1 MALTVTDAPDQN
13 RFEGRFDG
21 ELAGYLEYRRA
32 DGVWFLTHAFTLPHQ
47 RGRGVAA
54 EVTRHALDSAKAAGA
69 TVRPVCPFVADF
81 IAAHQEYEAL
91 TR

>member
-1 MALTVTDAPDQN
+1 VTDVPDQN
-13 RFEGRFDG
+13 RFEARLDG
-21 ELAGYLEYRRA
+21 ELAGYLEY
-32 DGVWFLTHAFTLPHQ
+32 DKSGEVWSLTHAFTLPHR
-47 RGRGVAA
+47 RGFGVAA
-54 EVTRHALDSAKAAGA
+54 EVTRFALDAATEAGV